1 MNLEIKPIGIIGAM
15 DNEIE
20 LLKSS
25 MEIRMMESIAG
36 MTYYCGT
43 LCGKE
48 VVLVR
53 CGIGKVN
60 AGICAQRG
68 RLPEQRHQHR
78 RHCGLH
84 RCSSARHGLHS
95 SGLR

>member
-36 MTYYCGT
+36 MTY
-43 LCGKE
+43 
-48 VVLVR
+48 
-53 CGIGKVN
+53 
-60 AGICAQRG
+60 
-68 RLPEQRHQHR
+68 
-78 RHCGLH
+78 
-84 RCSSARHGLHS
+84 
-95 SGLR
+95 